1 MQGHGIDIKEERKE
15 KDREKDRKREIIWC
29 ASSRD
34 FTLYIFGMIS
44 F

>member
-1 MQGHGIDIKEERKE
+1 MELTSKERERKMIG
-15 KDREKDRKREIIWC
+15 REVVLC

-34 FTLYIFGMIS
+34 FTSYIFGMIS